1 MQLPL
6 FTPPSDWV
14 MPQEYP
20 NLSGER
26 EIAFDVETKDPRL
39 EQLGPGWTRND
50 GYIVGYALAVKGAK
64 WYFPVRHAM
73 GPNMD
78 PKVTARYI
86 KEVMSVDRDYIAQN
100 ASYDLGWLNH
110 EGISV
115 AGRVI
120 DTQVVGYL
128 LDENRLSYS
137 LDSLL
142 RDYLGSRK
150 NEKLLR
156 EAATDFGV
164 NAKKELWK
172 LPATYVG
179 GYAEDDA
186 GETLGLWHHFKRLIQ
201 DEDLGDIFEL
211 ETQVARVAFQMT
223 KRGVPFNEERAYQTK
238 LDLVKQEKKLL
249 ADIKSDYGVALN
261 VWEPNSVAALF
272 DVVGVPYG
280 RTPSTNQPS
289 FNKLFLKAQDHP
301 VAKMVVDIRELNKA
315 HTTFIDS
322 LMEHVYNGRIHP
334 SYHTTRSD
342 DGGTITGR
350 FSCSDPNLQ
359 QIPARHPIIGPLL
372 RSLFNADYGDGEQWG
387 AFDYSS
393 QEPRLVVHYA
403 ALMDYQGAAE
413 FVAKYFE
420 DVRTDFHQLAADIM
434 GVSRKKAKDL
444 NLGIFY
450 GMGKNKLAAALGIS
464 VDEAADIIRLHEQR
478 VPFVRQLSDF
488 TMKRAEARG
497 VIRTL
502 LGRRCRFNLWEP
514 TQYGVHKP
522 MPHAAA
528 LQEYGPQIKRAWAY
542 KALNKLIQGSAADQ
556 TKKAVV
562 ACADAGYLPHIQ
574 VHDELGHPL
583 RNRRE
588 ALEIKHIM
596 ETCVELKIP
605 SLVDAEI
612 GPSWGE
618 ATRSIDDVFPEA
630 A

>member
-1 MQLPL
+1 
-6 FTPPSDWV
+6 
-14 MPQEYP
+14 
-20 NLSGER
+20 
-26 EIAFDVETKDPRL
+26 
-39 EQLGPGWTRND
+39 
-50 GYIVGYALAVKGAK
+50 
-64 WYFPVRHAM
+64 
-73 GPNMD
+73 MD

-86 KEVMSVDRDYIAQN
+86 KEVMSVDRDYIAHN
-100 ASYDLGWLNH
+100 APYDLGWLAH
-110 EGISV
+110 EGIEV

-120 DTQVVGYL
+120 DTQVIGFL
-128 LDENRLSYS
+128 LDENRLSYA
-137 LDSLL
+137 LDALL

-150 NEKLLR
+150 NERLLR
-156 EAATDFGV
+156 DAANDFGV
-164 NAKKELWK
+164 DAKAELWK

-186 GETLGLWHHFKRLIQ
+186 GETLRLYQHFKRLIL
-201 DEDLGDIFEL
+201 DEDLNDIFDL
-211 ETQVARVAFQMT
+211 ETKVQRVAFAMT
-223 KRGVPFNEERAYQTK
+223 RRGVPFNEERAFQKKKELKQQEAEK
-238 LDLVKQEKKLL
+238 LAYVKSE
-249 ADIKSDYGVALN
+249 YGVNLS

-272 DVVGVPYG
+272 DVAGVPYG
-280 RTPSTNQPS
+280 RTAATNQPS
-289 FNKLFLKAQDHP
+289 FNKLFLNSQEHP
-301 VAKMVVDIRELNKA
+301 VAKLVVDLREINKA
-315 HTTFIDS
+315 YTTFIDS
-322 LMEHVYNGRIHP
+322 LMEHNVNGRIHP
-334 SYHTTRSD
+334 IYHTTRDD
-342 DGGTITGR
+342 DGGTVTGR

-359 QIPARHPIIGPLL
+359 QIPARHPIIGPMI
-372 RSLFNADYGDGEQWG
+372 RSLFHADFGNGEQWG

-403 ALMDYQGAAE
+403 ALMDYEGAAE
-413 FVAKYFE
+413 FVARYWQ
-420 DVRTDFHQLAADIM
+420 DVKTDFHQLAADIM

-450 GMGKNKLAAALGIS
+450 GMGKNKLAAALGITA
-464 VDEAADIIRLHEQR
+464 DEAADIIRLHEQK

-514 TQYGVHKP
+514 VQWGAGKP
-522 MPHAAA
+522 KPHAEA
-528 LQEYGPQIKRAWAY
+528 LQEFGPQIKRAWAY

-556 TKKAVV
+556 TKRAVV
-562 ACADAGYLPHIQ
+562 ACAEAGHLPHIQ
-574 VHDELGHPL
+574 IHDELGHPL
-583 RNRRE
+583 HSRKQ

-618 ATRSIDDVFPEA
+618 ATKGIDDVFKEA